1 MILKKMKKFTAL
13 LFAVSL
19 FPLISC
25 KEGVELAAKG
35 SINQENMCINPKSVV
50 GYVGDVMPFFDNG
63 EMNVFYLQDGRNTYL
78 GFHPFALMTTTD
90 MVNYHDYGEVIPYV
104 NNIYDQDLALGTG
117 SIIKDQ
123 NGLYHC
129 FYTGH
134 NSNKNTDLPHYEKIQ
149 HATSVDKINWTKIPE
164 DGFYGGHNDF
174 RDPYVYYVE
183 EKQVYYMLV
192 TTRVNNSGVIKQ
204 YRSKNLK
211 IWTDCGVFFNNDS
224 GSYNMECPA
233 FIEYN
238 GYYYLTYSEQ
248 GNHRVTHYRYKK
260 NLNDPWI
267 KPKIDYFDGEGFYAA
282 RPEKGWDKLYIFGWC
297 GTKTGE
303 WDFGGFDWGGNLVT
317 HELVQKENG
326 ELTPKIVSQIDEKI
340 NNQVEYKYE
349 DGSKINDIN
358 FEQTAKKAY
367 MVEKLSDN
375 ITKINFKINISNVS
389 NKGDLG
395 LSFNTISNNVLSN
408 LLISFDVNNNSL
420 VFYNN
425 ATNFND
431 YGNSQIKV
439 PYEYEL
445 NKDIDVTILIDGQIL
460 TVYLDNSIALSTRMY
475 DMPNANF
482 SFYGN
487 LVDASIKEIKF
498 YE

>member
-1 MILKKMKKFTAL
+1 MRRKIVRKFATILC
-13 LFAVSL
+13 AVSL
-19 FPLISC
+19 FSLFSC
-25 KEGVELAAKG
+25 KETQLSAKG
-35 SINQENMCINPKSVV
+35 SIEQGNMCINPKSVV

-134 NSNKNTDLPHYEKIQ
+134 NSNKNTDLPYYEKIQ

-164 DGFYGGHNDF
+164 DGFYGNHNDF
-174 RDPYVYYVE
+174 RDPYVYYVDE
-183 EKQVYYMLV
+183 EQTYYMLV

-211 IWTDCGVFFNNDS
+211 IWTDCGVFFKNDS
-224 GSYNMECPA
+224 GSYNMECPSL
-233 FIEYN
+233 IEFN

-260 NLNDPWI
+260 NLSDPWI
-267 KPKIDYFDGEGFYAA
+267 KPEVDYFDGEGFYAA
-282 RPEKGWDKLYIFGWC
+282 RVEKGWDKLYIFGWC

-340 NNQVEYKYE
+340 NNQVEYKFA
-349 DGSKINDIN
+349 DGSKIKDIS
-358 FEQTAKKAY
+358 FDETTKKAY

-375 ITKINFKINISNVS
+375 ITKINFKMNISSLS
-389 NKGDLG
+389 NNGDLG

-408 LLISFDVNNNSL
+408 LLVSFDVNGNSL
-420 VFYNN
+420 VFYND
-425 ATNFND
+425 AANFND
-431 YGNSQIKV
+431 YGNAQIRV
-439 PYEYEL
+439 PYQYEL
-445 NKDIDVTILIDGQIL
+445 NKDIDVTVLIDGQIL
-460 TVYLDNSIALSTRMY
+460 SVYLDNTITLTTRMY
-475 DMPNANF
+475 DMPKANF

-487 LVDASIKEIKF
+487 LTTAQIKEIKF